1 MLPGNTYTL
10 ENYVFVCTFRNMVT
24 RRGALSSSQEVN
36 ENFSPVSLSY
46 FVIALP
52 GIRKKSG
59 RKNYLRTAIFSLP
72 QTVNLANPKRF
83 PKINNLVR
91 YRYRERE
98 ILRGENVKNSIIM
111 LLQMFFIWMIRKI
124 LLHCTRCLSL
134 GARIKF

>member
-91 YRYRERE
+91 YRYRERNFE
-98 ILRGENVKNSIIM
+98 GRKCKKFYHYALTNVFYMDDSKNV
-111 LLQMFFIWMIRKI
+111 
-124 LLHCTRCLSL
+124 TSL
-134 GARIKF
+134 Y